1 MLTIAQKAQILV
13 KAGLGVSLPQPDAP
27 QAEWEHRVEQIY
39 VAYTAARAARSLRE
53 AENARQ
59 AEMLRRMA
67 WSNAA
72 L

>member
-1 MLTIAQKAQILV
+1 MLTIAQKAQILS
-13 KAGLGVSLPQPDAP
+13 KAGLGVALPQQSTPL
-27 QAEWEHRVEQIY
+27 AEWEHQVEESY
-39 VAYTAARAARSLRE
+39 VVYTAARAARSLRE
-53 AENARQ
+53 AESARQ

>member
-1 MLTIAQKAQILV
+1 MLTIAQKAKILA
-13 KAGLGVSLPQPDAP
+13 KAGLGVALPQETAAPDD
-27 QAEWEHRVEQIY
+27 WEHRVEQSY

-59 AEMLRRMA
+59 TEMLRRMA

>member
-1 MLTIAQKAQILV
+1 MLTIAQKAQILS
-13 KAGLGVSLPQPDAP
+13 KAGLGSALTRGNMPL
-27 QAEWEHRVEQIY
+27 AEWEKSVEAQY

-59 AEMLRRMA
+59 NEMLRRMA
-67 WSNAA
+67 WSSAA

>member
-1 MLTIAQKAQILV
+1 MLTIAQKAQILS
-13 KAGLGVSLPQPDAP
+13 KAGLGVAPPQESAP
-27 QAEWEHRVEQIY
+27 LDEWEHRVEESY

-59 AEMLRRMA
+59 TEMLRRMA
-67 WSNAA
+67 WSNAT

>member
-1 MLTIAQKAQILV
+1 MLTIAQKAQILS
-13 KAGLGVSLPQPDAP
+13 KAGLGVALPQENAP
-27 QAEWEHRVEQIY
+27 LHEWEHRVEQSY

>member
-1 MLTIAQKAQILV
+1 MLTIAQKAQILS
-13 KAGLGVSLPQPDAP
+13 KAGLGVVLPQAHVPLD
-27 QAEWEHRVEQIY
+27 EWEHRVEESY

-53 AENARQ
+53 AESARQ

-67 WSNAA
+67 WSSAT

>member
-1 MLTIAQKAQILV
+1 MLTIAQKAQILA
-13 KAGLGVSLPQPDAP
+13 KAGLGVSLPQPDASP
-27 QAEWEHRVEQIY
+27 AEWEHRVEQNY

>member
-1 MLTIAQKAQILV
+1 MLTIAQKAQILS
-13 KAGLGVSLPQPDAP
+13 KAGLGVALPQDSAP
-27 QAEWEHRVEQIY
+27 LDEWERRVEQSY